1 LTAKEKAE
9 MDKPVTDEERFAKDY
24 DAWEDLRNMRFN
36 FFLGSWATRSSTS
49 WVKTMSE
56 RPGEA
61 GEKA

>member
-1 LTAKEKAE
+1 